1 MVLTKFPLNNK
12 THMRKLT
19 LFILLLFS
27 FYSCGQTPEQK
38 TPTFQDGDLIFQHS
52 ASAQST
58 AVQQA
63 TNSYYSHCGII
74 FYLEEKAYVFEAIEP
89 VGVRLLETWVE
100 SGEDQKYAVYRLK
113 NQPLTD
119 VQLHSMKTYLKAQLD
134 KHYDIDF
141 NWSDK
146 EMYCSELVF
155 KTYKCI
161 GVELC
166 KPKALRDFNLESPQV
181 RKIMQQHYGTAIPY
195 DEPMVSPGQIAE
207 SKLLFKVQ

>member
-1 MVLTKFPLNNK
+1 MS
-12 THMRKLT
+12 KLT
-19 LFILLLFS
+19 LFIILLFS
-27 FYSCGQTPEQK
+27 FSGFGQSSTNPL
-38 TPTFQDGDLIFQHS
+38 PTFQDGDLIFQYS

-74 FYLEEKAYVFEAIEP
+74 FYMEGKPFVFEAIEP
-89 VGVRLLETWVE
+89 VGVRSLEAWIA
-100 SGEDQKYAVYRLK
+100 SGKDQKYAVYRLK
-113 NQPLTD
+113 NQSLTAS
-119 VQLHSMKTYLKAQLD
+119 QLSAMKTYLKAQLD
-134 KHYDIDF
+134 KHYDSGF

-181 RKIMQQHYGTAIPY
+181 RRIMQQRYGNSIPY

-207 SKLLFKVQ
+207 SNLLFQVQ

>member
-1 MVLTKFPLNNK
+1 MVLTKFPLNNR
-12 THMRKLT
+12 TNMRQLT

-27 FYSCGQTPEQK
+27 FYSCGQISEQTP
-38 TPTFQDGDLIFQHS
+38 PTFQDGDLIFQHS

-63 TNSYYSHCGII
+63 THSYYSHCGII
-74 FYLEEKAYVFEAIEP
+74 FYLEGKPYVFEAIEP
-89 VGVRLLETWVE
+89 VGVRSLEAWIE

-113 NQPLTD
+113 NQSLTTS
-119 VQLHSMKTYLKAQLD
+119 QLSAMKTYLKAQLD
-134 KHYDIDF
+134 KHYDIGF
-141 NWSDK
+141 NWSEK

-155 KTYKCI
+155 KAYKSV

-181 RKIMQQHYGTAIPY
+181 RKIMQQRYGTAIPY
-195 DEPMVSPGQIAE
+195 NEPMVSPGQLTE
-207 SKLLFKVQ
+207 SNLLFQVQ

>member
-1 MVLTKFPLNNK
+1 
-12 THMRKLT
+12 MRKLT
-19 LFILLLFS
+19 LFIILLFS
-27 FYSCGQTPEQK
+27 FSGFGQSSTNPL
-38 TPTFQDGDLIFQHS
+38 PTFQDGDLIFQHS

-74 FYLEEKAYVFEAIEP
+74 FYMEGKPFVFEAIEP
-89 VGVRLLETWVE
+89 VGVRSLEAWIA
-100 SGEDQKYAVYRLK
+100 SGKDQKYAVYRLK
-113 NQPLTD
+113 NQSLTAS
-119 VQLHSMKTYLKAQLD
+119 QLSAMKTYLKAQLD
-134 KHYDIDF
+134 KHYDSGF

-181 RKIMQQHYGTAIPY
+181 RRIMQQRYGNSIPY

-207 SKLLFKVQ
+207 SNLLFQVQ

>member
-1 MVLTKFPLNNK
+1 
-12 THMRKLT
+12 MRKLT
-19 LFILLLFS
+19 LFIILLFS
-27 FYSCGQTPEQK
+27 FSGFGQSSTNPL
-38 TPTFQDGDLIFQHS
+38 PTFQDGDLIFQHS

-74 FYLEEKAYVFEAIEP
+74 FYMEGKPFVFEAIEP
-89 VGVRLLETWVE
+89 VGVRSLEAWIA
-100 SGEDQKYAVYRLK
+100 SGKDQKYAVYRLK
-113 NQPLTD
+113 NQSLTAS
-119 VQLHSMKTYLKAQLD
+119 QLSAMKTYLKAQLD
-134 KHYDIDF
+134 KHYDSGF

-155 KTYKCI
+155 NTYKCI

-181 RKIMQQHYGTAIPY
+181 KRIMQQRYGNSIPY

-207 SKLLFKVQ
+207 SNLLFQVQ

>member
-1 MVLTKFPLNNK
+1 
-12 THMRKLT
+12 MRKLT
-19 LFILLLFS
+19 LFIILLFS
-27 FYSCGQTPEQK
+27 FSGFGQSSTNPL
-38 TPTFQDGDLIFQHS
+38 PTFQDGDLIFQHS

-74 FYLEEKAYVFEAIEP
+74 FYMEGKPFVFEAIEP
-89 VGVRLLETWVE
+89 IGVRSLEAWIA
-100 SGEDQKYAVYRLK
+100 SGKDQKYAVYRLK
-113 NQPLTD
+113 NQSLTAS
-119 VQLHSMKTYLKAQLD
+119 QLSAMKTYLKAQLD
-134 KHYDIDF
+134 KHYDSGF

-181 RKIMQQHYGTAIPY
+181 RRIMQQRYGTSIPY

-207 SKLLFKVQ
+207 SNLLFQVQ

>member
-1 MVLTKFPLNNK
+1 
-12 THMRKLT
+12 MRKLT
-19 LFILLLFS
+19 LFIILLFS
-27 FYSCGQTPEQK
+27 FSGFGQSSTNPL
-38 TPTFQDGDLIFQHS
+38 PTFQDGDLIFQHS

-74 FYLEEKAYVFEAIEP
+74 FYMEGKPFVFEAIEP
-89 VGVRLLETWVE
+89 VGVRSLEAWIA
-100 SGEDQKYAVYRLK
+100 SGKDQKYAVYRLK
-113 NQPLTD
+113 NQSLTAS
-119 VQLHSMKTYLKAQLD
+119 QLSAMKTYLKAQLD
-134 KHYDIDF
+134 KHYDSGF

-181 RKIMQQHYGTAIPY
+181 KRIMQQRYGNSIPY

-207 SKLLFKVQ
+207 SNLLFQVQ

>member
-1 MVLTKFPLNNK
+1 
-12 THMRKLT
+12 MRKLT
-19 LFILLLFS
+19 LFIILLFS
-27 FYSCGQTPEQK
+27 FSGFGQSSTNPL
-38 TPTFQDGDLIFQHS
+38 PTFQDGDLIFQYS

-74 FYLEEKAYVFEAIEP
+74 FYMEGKPFVFEAIEP
-89 VGVRLLETWVE
+89 VGVRSLEAWIA
-100 SGEDQKYAVYRLK
+100 SGKDQKYAVYRLK
-113 NQPLTD
+113 NQSLTAS
-119 VQLHSMKTYLKAQLD
+119 QLSAMKTYLKAQLD
-134 KHYDIDF
+134 KHYDSGF

-181 RKIMQQHYGTAIPY
+181 RRIMQQRYGNSIPY

-207 SKLLFKVQ
+207 SNLLFQVQ